1 VVHVCSSIMFL
12 RVRFAVGGAAVYPEA
27 MLKWLLT
34 TLLALVVFS
43 AAMPWLARR
52 FGIGNIPGDMR
63 FRVRGREY
71 LLPLAST
78 LLLTFLA
85 WFIGR
90 LI

>member
-1 VVHVCSSIMFL
+1 MFF
-12 RVRFAVGGAAVYPEA
+12 RVRFAVEGAAVYPEA

-34 TLLALVVFS
+34 TLLALIVFS

-52 FGIGNIPGDMR
+52 FGVGNLPGDMR

-78 LLLTFLA
+78 LLLTFFA
-85 WFIGR
+85 WFISR